1 MEKLRRH
8 SNLEASDFIFIG
20 GLSLDASARDVGE
33 YFEDFSTVLKVDL
46 PVNKWGQRK
55 GFGFIHFATP
65 QAVQKVLD
73 YKCHQIRGR
82 IITVQRGISN
92 YQASVVTNEMNERR
106 ILASGFPKNTTEES
120 VFSYFSS
127 FSKIDRVLSSKK
139 GVGKNGYCFLIMK
152 DLFNFNKFCSL
163 GCVYFKNYKILL
175 FPAEIKSSHSKSH
188 HSVENQKSSRKKSF
202 ILSSDESKRTIPDRP
217 GVNWIR
223 EQANSARTI
232 IDARDNLSP
241 SNLNNIRE
249 IPCMNSTL
257 TGSQQQSSRH
267 STMTGGMHSAI
278 KHTPTTGVTE
288 NAFYNFE
295 DRFKTKQNLSNL
307 ADDMLQY
314 QGQQVEIEIVQ
325 EITTTVT
332 IRNHTDKTAIKATY
346 HDQNTYSG
354 IY

>member
-1 MEKLRRH
+1 
-8 SNLEASDFIFIG
+8 
-20 GLSLDASARDVGE
+20 
-33 YFEDFSTVLKVDL
+33 
-46 PVNKWGQRK
+46 
-55 GFGFIHFATP
+55 
-65 QAVQKVLD
+65 
-73 YKCHQIRGR
+73 
-82 IITVQRGISN
+82 
-92 YQASVVTNEMNERR
+92 MNERK

-127 FSKIDRVLSSKK
+127 FSKIDSVLSPRR
-139 GVGKNGYCFLIMK
+139 GVGKNGYCYLIMK
-152 DLFNFNKFCSL
+152 DLFNLNKVCSL
-163 GCVYFKNYKILL
+163 GCVYFKNYKITL

-188 HSVENQKSSRKKSF
+188 HSVESQKGSRKKSF

-223 EQANSARTI
+223 EHANSARTV
-232 IDARDNLSP
+232 IDARDKPAP
-241 SNLNNIRE
+241 SNSNNIRE
-249 IPCMNSTL
+249 VPYMNSTL

-267 STMTGGMHSAI
+267 STMTTGMHSAI
-278 KHTPTTGVTE
+278 KHTTTTGVNE
-288 NAFYNFE
+288 NEFYNFE

-307 ADDMLQY
+307 ADDMLQF